1 MTILQE
7 AGADQ
12 TATMTVLP
20 AKADRRSSDIIR
32 DYVDEKAE
40 FIDFMFVGNKGA
52 DFSSINK
59 EKYLGSVANEMVRN
73 TRLNLF
79 FMV

>member
-1 MTILQE
+1 MQE
-7 AGADQ
+7 EGADK
-12 TATMTVLP
+12 AVTMTVLP
-20 AKADRRSSDIIR
+20 AQADRRACDIIR

-40 FIDFMFVGNKGA
+40 FIDFIFVGNKGA
-52 DFSSINK
+52 DFSSNNK

-79 FMV
+79 FMT